1 MLVISSVSPTG
12 KGELAFLCGMA
23 PTPPLGV
30 RANSREPSVLGKPG
44 KPGAHVFLNDSPEGV
59 FAWVLFRLN
68 ADGMVEF
75 FEQRSDGAYVR
86 PEIFIDPNLSYT
98 HTAFGLWRSGQDAQ
112 RVHAVSQAVHS
123 VPPLCAHDSTLGSE
137 PTPSPFCRPLADPD
151 PASDYRIQRPS
162 FGPGICWSGAGAMH
176 EDAASKAERYRK
188 EANKYGELAK
198 KAEPGYLAD
207 VYRKV
212 AVQYAFMAED
222 VLRETERGRRAG
234 SDWAG

>member
-1 MLVISSVSPTG
+1 
-12 KGELAFLCGMA
+12 
-23 PTPPLGV
+23 
-30 RANSREPSVLGKPG
+30 
-44 KPGAHVFLNDSPEGV
+44 
-59 FAWVLFRLN
+59 
-68 ADGMVEF
+68 
-75 FEQRSDGAYVR
+75 
-86 PEIFIDPNLSYT
+86 
-98 HTAFGLWRSGQDAQ
+98 
-112 RVHAVSQAVHS
+112 
-123 VPPLCAHDSTLGSE
+123 
-137 PTPSPFCRPLADPD
+137 
-151 PASDYRIQRPS
+151 
-162 FGPGICWSGAGAMH
+162 MH